1 MNAPDK
7 NIEIAD
13 KISGILQDG
22 LKIGADTQHYIDST
36 FSNPTIGELE
46 DFLKDE
52 SSCET
57 DSLMELLFF
66 PEESTQLQLESLLDK
81 TRLQEHDEQTILKLV
96 SARNIQVCFRF
107 PDGRGTL
114 LMTADPVS
122 LKAFIKRL
130 NLLKILDPGL
140 RSAVA
145 RHVRSAL
152 KTRCLVRLRNARPIT
167 APHQI
172 LFLEAFFEK
181 LKLDED
187 AFFEYVDFVLGSL
200 NAIKDKKDIYK
211 ELMTYKKIYFVGLQK
226 AAKLDKQLTEHNV
239 ETLLLSG
246 TRVVEMDR
254 ADARKKIAMIDRI
267 SLAIFGKTDFFDLMP
282 ADGQSIGLDG
292 LEDIDKL
299 IKEFS

>member
-1 MNAPDK
+1 MKVPDK

-13 KISGILQDG
+13 KISGILLDG

-36 FSNPTIGELE
+36 FSNPTIEELE
-46 DFLKDE
+46 NLLKDE

-57 DSLMELLFF
+57 DSLLELLFF
-66 PEESTQLQLESLLDK
+66 PDESAQLQLEALLEDA
-81 TRLQEHDEQTILKLV
+81 RLQEQDEQSIQKRV
-96 SARNIQVCFRF
+96 HARSIQTRFRF

-114 LMTADPVS
+114 QMAVDPVG
-122 LKAFIKRL
+122 LEAFISRL
-130 NLLKILDPGL
+130 NLSRTLDPGL

-152 KTRCLVRLRNARPIT
+152 QTRCLVRLRNARPIT
-167 APHQI
+167 ADHQI
-172 LFLEAFFEK
+172 SFLEAFFEK

-187 AFFEYVDFVLGSL
+187 AFFEYVDFVLGFL
-200 NAIKDKKDIYK
+200 DAIKSKNDIYN
-211 ELMTYKKIYFVGLQK
+211 ELMAYKKIYFIGLQK
-226 AAKLDKQLTEHNV
+226 AARLEKQMAKHNM
-239 ETLLLSG
+239 ETLLLGG
-246 TRVVEMDR
+246 TRVVDIDK

-282 ADGQSIGLDG
+282 ADGQSITLDG

-299 IKEFS
+299 IKELG

>member
-1 MNAPDK
+1 MNAPDI

-46 DFLKDE
+46 DFLEDE
-52 SSCET
+52 SNCET
-57 DSLMELLFF
+57 DSLLELLFF
-66 PEESTQLQLESLLDK
+66 PDESVQLQLESLLDK
-81 TRLQEHDEQTILKLV
+81 ARLQEHDEQTILELV
-96 SARNIQVCFRF
+96 SARDIQICFRF
-107 PDGRGTL
+107 PGGRGTL
-114 LMTADPVS
+114 SMPADPVG

-130 NLLKILDPGL
+130 NLLRILDPGL
-140 RSAVA
+140 RSAVG
-145 RHVRSAL
+145 RHVPDAL

-167 APHQI
+167 ADHQI
-172 LFLEAFFEK
+172 SLIEAFFEK
-181 LKLDED
+181 LKLDEE
-187 AFFEYVDFVLGSL
+187 AFFEYVDFILGFL
-200 NAIKDKKDIYK
+200 DAVKDKKDIYN

-246 TRVVEMDR
+246 TRVVDMDR

-267 SLAIFGKTDFFDLMP
+267 CLAIFGKTDFFDLMP
-282 ADGQSIGLDG
+282 ADGQSIGL
-292 LEDIDKL
+292 EDIDKL